1 MIFCPDVSAVPTVA
15 PRPFMIEVAWKY
27 CRAGLA
33 DAEQNGL
40 DMATQAL
47 GTLAIEIVLKSYNA
61 VVTANDGSLDERY
74 SFDRNALLQ
83 TVSTDGTAKSS
94 KASRKSRSIDQH
106 NLRHLADALPPAIK
120 AYLLNEADDDSIS
133 EHQDAFKQCRYYYE
147 QAVPATYD
155 DTMIRLAVALICKT
169 VYLYQQQ
176 GCTDPFI
183 RMFDVNRLYMRHV
196 QPIAGVWITAAG
208 KDA

>member
-1 MIFCPDVSAVPTVA
+1 
-15 PRPFMIEVAWKY
+15 MIEVAWKY

-33 DAEQNGL
+33 DAERNGL

-61 VVTANDGSLDERY
+61 VVTANHGTLDERY
-74 SFDRNALLQ
+74 AFDRNALLQ
-83 TVSTDGTAKSS
+83 TVSADGTAKSS

-106 NLRHLADALPPAIK
+106 NLRHLVDALPAAIK
-120 AYLLNEADDDSIS
+120 AYLLNEVDDDNIS
-133 EHQDAFKQCRYYYE
+133 KHQDAFKQCRYYYE
-147 QAVPATYD
+147 QTVPANYD

-183 RMFDVNRLYMRHV
+183 LTFDVNGLYRRHV
-196 QPIAGVWITAAG
+196 QPVLGVWLSAAG
-208 KDA
+208 KFA